1 MPLHRT
7 RRAAVPVKYVEF
19 SAIDGRRLL
28 PASQVFPNIQ
38 IVTNST
44 VTLISEVSEREATVT
59 FRFDTN
65 FRGMEKIVAVIQIE
79 GHLTYEGKGL
89 ARDLARQWSTTS
101 QMPPE
106 VASEIHS
113 AIMMACI
120 PDAVLMAK
128 ELRLPPPIMLPQ
140 IQIPS
145 ASPPSPPRRGP
156 EVA

>member
-1 MPLHRT
+1 M
-7 RRAAVPVKYVEF
+7 PVKYVEF
-19 SAIDGRRLL
+19 SAIDGRRLQ

-44 VTLISEVSEREATVT
+44 VTLISEASEREATVT

-65 FRGMEKIVAVIQIE
+65 FRGMEKIVAVIMIE
-79 GHLTYEGKGL
+79 GHLTYEGKGP

-106 VASEIHS
+106 VATEIHS
-113 AIMMACI
+113 AIMIACI
-120 PDAVLMAK
+120 PDAVYMAK
-128 ELRLPPPIMLPQ
+128 ELRLPPPIALPQ
-140 IQIPS
+140 VQIPS
-145 ASPPSPPRRGP
+145 APPTAAQRRGP

>member
-1 MPLHRT
+1 MT
-7 RRAAVPVKYVEF
+7 VPVKYVEF
-19 SAIDGRRLL
+19 NAIDGRRLL
-28 PASQVFPNIQ
+28 PASQTFPNIQ

-44 VTLISEVSEREATVT
+44 VTLISEAGERESTVT

-79 GHLTYEGKGL
+79 GHLTYEGKGP

-120 PDAVLMAK
+120 PDAVYMAK
-128 ELRLPPPIMLPQ
+128 ELRLPPPIALPQ
-140 IQIPS
+140 VQIPS
-145 ASPPSPPRRGP
+145 TPQTAAQRRGP

>member
-1 MPLHRT
+1 MT
-7 RRAAVPVKYVEF
+7 VKYIEF

-28 PASQVFPNIQ
+28 PAAQVFPNMQ

-44 VTLISEVSEREATVT
+44 VTLISETGEREATVT

-65 FRGMEKIVAVIQIE
+65 FRGMEKIVGVIQIE
-79 GHLTYEGKGL
+79 GHLTFEGKSP
-89 ARDLARQWSTTS
+89 ARDLVRQWSTTN

-106 VASEIHS
+106 IASEIHT

-120 PDAVLMAK
+120 PEAILVAK
-128 ELRLPPPIMLPQ
+128 ELRLPPPIPMPGV
-140 IQIPS
+140 QIPGVPAQS
-145 ASPPSPPRRGP
+145 GPQRRAP